1 MNATVHLHQEP
12 LSNGAIDMKHWDTP
26 SLVCYGSVREM
37 TASGT
42 GLFIEQVLCDD
53 TIPPTNC
60 VPVPNP
66 DRALRP

>member
-1 MNATVHLHQEP
+1 
-12 LSNGAIDMKHWDTP
+12 MKHWDTP

-53 TIPPTNC
+53 TNPPTNC